1 VPNGELVPTNN
12 INLVKGEKFYAVNA
26 SEKIVGPPITYEELE
41 KVRKNGLK
49 TSQIVYQVR

>member
-1 VPNGELVPTNN
+1 MPNGELVPTNN